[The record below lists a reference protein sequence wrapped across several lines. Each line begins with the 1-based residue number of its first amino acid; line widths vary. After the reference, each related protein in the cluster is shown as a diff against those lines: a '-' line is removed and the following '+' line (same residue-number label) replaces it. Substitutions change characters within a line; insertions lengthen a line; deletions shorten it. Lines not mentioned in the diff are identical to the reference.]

1 MPTARIPV
9 HAIKGRGAATQL
21 AHRFSKDERSAF
33 DDGWG
38 TLEEGVAEANELQP
52 IATEIR

>member
-1 MPTARIPV
+1 MPAAHIPI

-21 AHRFSKDERSAF
+21 AHRFSKDERNAF

-38 TLEEGVAEANELQP
+38 TVIGQLAALVEN
-52 IATEIR
+52 RD